1 MEKFIVESHGDVLKL
16 TICKHALVNKAFV
29 KILYRILA
37 NDERTLLVQLQ
48 PNIHIDPE
56 AGEYITRVEKWKRSK
71 RMSIITDLLKESL
84 LVSYSRK
91 GDKPEMRRELYNYEK
106 AALKCMQAEIR
117 QENYYLLN

>member
-1 MEKFIVESHGDVLKL
+1 MEKFIVESNGDVLKL

-37 NDERTLLVQLQ
+37 NDERTLLIQLQ

-56 AGEYITRVEKWKRSK
+56 AGEYIVRVEKWKRSK
-71 RMSIITDLLKESL
+71 RMTIITDLLNENL
-84 LVSYSRK
+84 FVSYNKK
-91 GDKPEMRRELYNYEK
+91 GCKPAVSRELYKYEK
-106 AALKCMQAEIR
+106 AALKFMQSEIR